1 MEQRYVHWVDI
12 FLPLGLAAILA
23 IALVNCG
30 GGRDTQQQ
38 ALDTGT
44 GPTPPSLDS
53 AIVAYSFSSPPAMK
67 STTVNELLLAA
78 NDPAVIELP
87 PYQIHRPEAA
97 LPHRKIQ
104 TVFSKGLLEKA
115 MEESQQGKQIEICVD
130 P

>member
-30 GGRDTQQQ
+30 GNRDSRQQV
-38 ALDTGT
+38 LDTGA
-44 GPTPPSLDS
+44 GPTPLSLD
-53 AIVAYSFSSPPAMK
+53 AATAAYTWSCLPAK
-67 STTVNELLLAA
+67 EYSTVNELLLAA
-78 NDPAVIELP
+78 NDPAVIESP
-87 PYQIHRPEAA
+87 PYQIRRPEAA

-115 MEESQQGKQIEICVD
+115 REESQQGKQIEICVD

>member
-30 GGRDTQQQ
+30 GNRDSRQQV
-38 ALDTGT
+38 LDTGA
-44 GPTPPSLDS
+44 GPTPLSLD
-53 AIVAYSFSSPPAMK
+53 AATAAYTWSCLPAK
-67 STTVNELLLAA
+67 EYSTVNELLLAA
-78 NDPAVIELP
+78 NDPAVIESP
-87 PYQIHRPEAA
+87 PYQIRRPEAA